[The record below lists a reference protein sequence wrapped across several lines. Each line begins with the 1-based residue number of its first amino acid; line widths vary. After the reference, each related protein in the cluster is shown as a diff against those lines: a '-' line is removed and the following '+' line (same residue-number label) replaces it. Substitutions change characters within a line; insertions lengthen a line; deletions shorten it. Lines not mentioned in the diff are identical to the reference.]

1 MPAEY
6 RFLYGDLLTRRILGE
21 LPATAAR
28 YTETRNA
35 PGSISV
41 TIPLEPG
48 PVSGLGP
55 ESFAEGRTTLWVERD
70 GVVLAGAI
78 FWTTEIDLAT
88 GELTLNGEGYHS
100 YFRRRLLRVNLSF
113 PPTTDRAMI
122 VKGLLDHA
130 QDNGPNFPIWPH
142 VSGNIGVDTSRIRPL
157 GATSERNYLGYE
169 RHSYGQLIENLTDD
183 LDDFSFRYV
192 HRWDAHRATITTYV
206 EVIAPG
212 AAPPNLTF
220 DLGRNCAVTSRITR
234 DGTLL
239 TNRADAIGEGSGAEA
254 PIQTRI
260 ARTEG
265 LPLLE
270 RAETFSTVSEPLTLR
285 GKADGM
291 LRLGA
296 APIIVPTLSITP
308 DAEPALGSYGAGHTA
323 RFIADA
329 GLLHVDARY
338 LIGEL
343 SVDIVDGI
351 EDVRVSLASDPD
363 LPQTA

>member
-1 MPAEY
+1 MSAEY

-35 PGSISV
+35 PGSIAV
-41 TIPLEPG
+41 TIPLDPG
-48 PVSGLGP
+48 PGSPLTA
-55 ESFAEGRTTLWVERD
+55 ESFIEGRTTLWIERD
-70 GVVLAGAI
+70 GVVLAGGI
-78 FWTTEIDLAT
+78 CWTTEFDLTA
-88 GELTLNGEGYHS
+88 GEMQLSGEGFHS
-100 YFRRRLLRVNLSF
+100 YFRRRLLRVDLKF
-113 PPTTDRAMI
+113 GPTTDRAMI
-122 VKGLLDHA
+122 VKALIDHA
-130 QDNGPNFPIWPH
+130 QDNGSSFPIWPH
-142 VSGNIGVDTSRIRPL
+142 ISGDIGVDTSLIRPL
-157 GATSERNYLGYE
+157 GAASERNYLGYE
-169 RHSYGQLIENLTDD
+169 RHSYGQLIEALADD
-183 LDDFSFRYV
+183 LEDFSFRYV
-192 HRWDAHRATITTYV
+192 HRWDTHRAVIRTHI

-220 DLGRNCAVTSRITR
+220 DLGRNCFTGSRITR

-260 ARTEG
+260 SRTTG
-265 LPLLE
+265 RPLLE
-270 RAETFSTVSEPLTLR
+270 RVETFSTVSEPVTLR
-285 GKADGM
+285 GKADAM

-308 DAEPALGSYGAGHTA
+308 DAEPALGSYGPGHTA

-338 LIGEL
+338 LIGEV